1 VIARFLA
8 ARALEAPLAVTDRL
22 LAPYGALQVP
32 IEHRGIPV
40 VTPSTVAAAHHA
52 GCEVHVW
59 TVDEP
64 VTMQD
69 LLVKGVDGIIT
80 NRVDLLSEL
89 LDCA

>member
-1 VIARFLA
+1 
-8 ARALEAPLAVTDRL
+8 
-22 LAPYGALQVP
+22 
-32 IEHRGIPV
+32 
-40 VTPSTVAAAHHA
+40 
-52 GCEVHVW
+52 
-59 TVDEP
+59 

>member
-1 VIARFLA
+1 MLQ
-8 ARALEAPLAVTDRL
+8 LLNLP

-32 IEHRGIPV
+32 ETYKGIPV
-40 VTPSTVAAAHHA
+40 VTRDTVAAAHHA

-59 TVDEP
+59 TVDDP

-80 NRVDLLSEL
+80 NRVDLLSEM
-89 LDCA
+89 LDGATAAPGGAGA